1 MKRKVKF
8 QTGGEVA
15 SEAAPRSGYAR
26 MRAEARARQ
35 AAERAAAQRY
45 IERINALY
53 DVEQFN
59 QRPEVQE
66 ANRRTTSAAEAR
78 RMPVPAGGGSGPPA
92 LPPSSNVPAMPEGGG
107 RGMVPYREPG
117 VPATRPGA
125 GVPAAP
131 GGAMVPRPGTDF
143 SGMMREGLSASGRAP
158 MSGRPPVAGGPA
170 AVASGLSMIAPLVL
184 ERAEDY
190 LRPRFEA
197 AQTRRA
203 AEQEAERQPRLARME
218 AERNR
223 VQERAGMDQEL
234 GEAQQR
240 MPTSRPRPQAR
251 PSRPRESDLT
261 TDILNDLSAGVRVPA
276 NQAERIALINMERR
290 RAENAAQPYKKGG
303 MVKPKAAPKKMRKG
317 GVVAKPKV
325 AAKKGKPMPAF
336 KKGGPVKKAKGGMI
350 GKGCK

>member
-15 SEAAPRSGYAR
+15 SEAAPRSGYSR
-26 MRAEARARQ
+26 MRAEAKARQ
-35 AAERAAAQRY
+35 ATERAAAQRY

-143 SGMMREGLSASGRAP
+143 SGMMREGLSASGRPP
-158 MSGRPPVAGGPA
+158 MSSRLPPLATIGRA
-170 AVASGLSMIAPLVL
+170 LPLVGGAMAAL
-184 ERAEDY
+184 EPTSLQEGADFERRRLQQARD
-190 LRPRFEA
+190 EA
-197 AQTRRA
+197 AA
-203 AEQEAERQPRLARME
+203 AAPTSGERQLPVDRG
-218 AERNR
+218 ER
-223 VQERAGMDQEL
+223 QL
-234 GEAQQR
+234 
-240 MPTSRPRPQAR
+240 PPRPRPQAR
-251 PSRPRESDLT
+251 PARPRESDLT
-261 TDILNDLSAGVRVPA
+261 TDILNDLSAGVRVPT

-303 MVKPKAAPKKMRKG
+303 MVKPKAAPKKMMKG
-317 GVVAKPKV
+317 GVVAKPKA